1 MFIALAAASVAA
13 SVPIQEPAAL
23 HPASSMLVVQIP
35 DVQAA
40 MRAYSTTAVARMLA
54 DEELHTSIGQVMG
67 GPPLDPV
74 AWGMEQ
80 YYAQVAS
87 GELPPMLDY
96 LDGLKSASFSIEVA
110 GADAV
115 GFVMGLDVAEDKD
128 FFASQ
133 NLGFR
138 MVVDFVDE
146 PSAEM
151 MTEFLLE
158 AIGSDG
164 PPGMKLSAKAMTMP
178 EGAMGFGSSA
188 IRVWSFVP
196 EEAGNDA
203 GRDSF
208 NASLRMVGGGTRLA
222 LFAGNVEVGDYVRT
236 LGANAMDESAVSVFE
251 PGRAAFTKKAETPVL
266 ELFMR
271 PFLEDV
277 LNEEQPEMVPA
288 LDLAEALIGPAASM
302 AIRGGHWRMG
312 IDGGQFVTQGIHDPS
327 EGGPLSGVLGAQP
340 LDPSALALVHPD
352 ALITSVMSLDASVLA
367 KLFVQYMSEDDLA
380 GMDAELGFRPD
391 RDIAGA
397 LGNAVSYS
405 LPPLKSLLSAP
416 NLMGAIRLNDK
427 DKFTK
432 GMDGLLSIVEQ
443 FGEDI
448 QLVRDEYKG
457 AMMYTLSFTGDLNL
471 PIEGLPIDPASF
483 FKPTITIMED
493 RVLMTTLSTHAKRE
507 VRRVLKLAK
516 KGLEPPVHEKIMA
529 MGDLG
534 GATTVGYAD
543 WPTFFGALYSQV
555 KGLAPLIA
563 GGAELPI
570 DPAMLP
576 DAAVLTRHF
585 KPSENWTRVKDG
597 KVMQYAKSSL
607 GAEVSFLPSAMLAL
621 VFGTRTS
628 GPQELM
634 TVEASIEQ
642 PPEEWHEAAGAVP
655 EAGTAEVLTALTKAA
670 LMEVDVA
677 LTLYQLDHKGAA
689 PDSLAIL
696 LVASEM
702 YPKGY
707 LEGGNVPV
715 DAWEHAFVYTKGTD
729 GYTLHSMGPDGQ
741 DNSGGGDD
749 IGTN

>member
-443 FGEDI
+443 FGED
-448 QLVRDEYKG
+448 
-457 AMMYTLSFTGDLNL
+457 TLSFTGDLNL